1 MTQRGSERRRKMGV
15 NGMIFLVVSV
25 VIVMK
30 FRKELFAFR
39 RHGPYMFVAAEGL
52 LVLFVLNGGFMF
64 RDPLV
69 LRQIVSWMLMLISA
83 GLAILGFYALKK
95 YGEAA
100 TDWEDTTR
108 VVQEGVFRYI
118 RHPLYVSLMFLAGGM
133 LLKDLSLPAGLAF
146 VATFGFLAAASM
158 VEERENL
165 VKFGDAYRRYML
177 HTKRYVPLIV

>member
-1 MTQRGSERRRKMGV
+1 MIKGV
-15 NGMIFLVVSV
+15 IFLVVSS
-25 VIVMK
+25 VIVAK

-52 LVLFVLNGGFMF
+52 LLTFIVNGGFMF
-64 RDPLV
+64 RDPFV
-69 LRQIVSWMLMLISA
+69 LRQTISWMLMLISA
-83 GLAILGFYALKK
+83 GLAILGFYALRA

-108 VVQEGVFRYI
+108 VVQEGIFRHI

-146 VATFGFLAAASM
+146 LATFGFLVAASI
-158 VEERENL
+158 VEEGEKIAR
-165 VKFGDAYRRYML
+165 FGDQYRQYML
-177 HTKRYVPLIV
+177 GTKRYVPLIL